1 MSLLMSASSYGEGQ
15 CSTCMGAHHE
25 FQLKFL
31 LVGDSDVGKNEILDM
46 LPSENQP
53 KDSPLPYIAA
63 PKTTTI
69 LLEGKR
75 VRLHLWDTSGQGRF
89 STIIRSYSRGAEGL
103 LIVYDITNRWSFEG
117 IKRWLVEI
125 DEHAPGIPR
134 ILIGNRLHLEF
145 KRAIPRKEVES
156 FAAKRNME
164 YFEVSTLAFFNVKES
179 LTELARLVI
188 SRNGM
193 HHLWRCNRVPSLQ
206 ELSCR
211 SVVKQL
217 ETVHA
222 IDRLP
227 LPVSLKHELRSFA
240 RGAQCYTYTVPK
252 VRRKPVRLTLSEMS
266 PRQIANRTGIN
277 VDKDYHIREREGRRA
292 KGCILM

>member
-164 YFEVSTLAFFNVKES
+164 YFEVSTLAFFNERN
-179 LTELARLVI
+179 APLVAMQQ
-188 SRNGM
+188 STVTTGT
-193 HHLWRCNRVPSLQ
+193 Q
-206 ELSCR
+206 LSKCR
-211 SVVKQL
+211 
-217 ETVHA
+217 EAT
-222 IDRLP
+222 
-227 LPVSLKHELRSFA
+227 
-240 RGAQCYTYTVPK
+240 G
-252 VRRKPVRLTLSEMS
+252 
-266 PRQIANRTGIN
+266 NRTC
-277 VDKDYHIREREGRRA
+277 DRQTPTSRFFEA
-292 KGCILM
+292 

>member
-1 MSLLMSASSYGEGQ
+1 
-15 CSTCMGAHHE
+15 MGANHE

-53 KDSPLPYIAA
+53 IDSPLPYIAA
-63 PKTTTI
+63 PKETTI

-134 ILIGNRLHLEF
+134 ILVGNRLHLEF
-145 KRAIPRKEVES
+145 KRAIPRKEVEN

-193 HHLWRCNRVPSLQ
+193 HRLWRCNRVPSLQ

-227 LPVSLKHELRSFA
+227 LPLSLKYELRSFA
-240 RGAQCYTYTVPK
+240 RGAQCYTYTLPK
-252 VRRKPVRLTLSEMS
+252 TKKKQIRLTLSEMS
-266 PRQIANRTGIN
+266 ARQVASRSPKNCYAESCR
-277 VDKDYHIREREGRRA
+277 HERERQRA
-292 KGCILM
+292 KGCVLM

>member
-1 MSLLMSASSYGEGQ
+1 MTVRSPSTNNHGEGA
-15 CSTCMGAHHE
+15 CSTCIGARHE

-46 LPSENQP
+46 LPSDDQP
-53 KDSPLPYIAA
+53 KNGLVPYLAP

-69 LLEGKR
+69 LLDGKR

-117 IKRWLVEI
+117 IKRWLIEI

-134 ILIGNRLHLEF
+134 ILVGNRLHLEF
-145 KRAIPRKEVES
+145 KRAVPRKEVEH
-156 FAAKRNME
+156 FAAKRKME
-164 YFEVSTLAFFNVKES
+164 YFEVSTLALFNVKES

-193 HHLWRCNRVPSLQ
+193 HRLWQCNIVPSLQ

-217 ETVHA
+217 QTVHA

-227 LPVSLKHELRSFA
+227 LPLSVKCELRSFA
-240 RGAQCYTYTVPK
+240 HGAQCYTHTLPK
-252 VRRKPVRLTLSEMS
+252 LKKKPIRLTLSEIS
-266 PRQIANRTGIN
+266 PRQLSNRASKTLQN
-277 VDKDYHIREREGRRA
+277 DCTSCEQGRV
-292 KGCILM
+292 KGCIIM